1 MSDVR
6 KSGTC
11 VSSYVYVQDS
21 HSFCCKALAVAS
33 SAAVQFAARH
43 SATAVWKAVLL
54 QTQVVLV
61 LNIRGE
67 VREVDTSSG
76 KNTHAS
82 VQVSVDVEFDKQPEM
97 QLSTDWADTPTAI
110 TKRVAKTRRG
120 LTIIACW

>member
-1 MSDVR
+1 MELLEDEGVVPEDVEEDL
-6 KSGTC
+6 G
-11 VSSYVYVQDS
+11 VEEVLVVFVVEFDVEDS
-21 HSFCCKALAVAS
+21 HSFCCRALAVAS

-61 LNIRGE
+61 
-67 VREVDTSSG
+67 
-76 KNTHAS
+76 AS